1 MRFLSE
7 TSGFSYK
14 ELNALTFLIIQPAL
28 VLGSFVLWR
37 FEARKTK
44 KPRVTVSKRIS
55 SLMRVMVGSRKNI
68 LVTTS
73 ILLAVSIFF
82 LDAEAID
89 NGELLLVLSAYLFML
104 VAAALVVKNTS
115 GLGFK
120 IAWGAGSFL
129 VPAFVW
135 TFAWTFLALGAA
147 MTRSDDLH
155 MGDAEFTERLRNNLE
170 RDIGFQ
176 LSDGDRIIHSS
187 KRTMYWVPEVFYQ
200 FDLVISVRDPLKR
213 QGYLSNLVKDS
224 VKDSIGPS
232 YRKEHLCSDGET
244 RLQSLEAFNAICSSN
259 KKTVMSRLYEE
270 SGPHISAIIYPEYD
284 IVWIK
289 VTDLP

>member
-14 ELNALTFLIIQPAL
+14 EINALIFLILQPAL

-37 FEARKTK
+37 LEARKTK
-44 KPRVTVSKRIS
+44 KPKVTESKRIS
-55 SLMRVMVGSRKNI
+55 SLIRIMVASRKNI
-68 LVTTS
+68 LVSTS
-73 ILLAVSIFF
+73 ILLAVSFFF

-89 NGELLLVLSAYLFML
+89 NGEFSLVLSAYLFML
-104 VAAALVVKNTS
+104 AAAALVVKNTS

-120 IAWGAGSFL
+120 IAWGVGSFL

-135 TFAWTFLALGAA
+135 TFAWMVLALGAA

-155 MGDAEFTERLRNNLE
+155 MGDAEFTATLRNNLE

-187 KRTMYWVPEVFYQ
+187 KRTMYWFPEVFYQ

-213 QGYLSNLVKDS
+213 QGYLSNLVKG
-224 VKDSIGPS
+224 SIGPS

-244 RLQSLEAFNAICSSN
+244 RLQSLEAFNAICSAN